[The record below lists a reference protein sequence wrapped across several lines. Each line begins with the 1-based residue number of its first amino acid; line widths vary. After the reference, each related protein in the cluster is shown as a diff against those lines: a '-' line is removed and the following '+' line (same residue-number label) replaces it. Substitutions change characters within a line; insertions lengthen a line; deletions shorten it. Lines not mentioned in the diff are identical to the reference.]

1 MFEFTGKLKTI
12 TFVLMLIGAVSIGA
26 SFMGGGDHHDDAHDE
41 HHDGVEHHEAEHHD
55 ADSEHGDAAHHEGES
70 HHSDAGHANDHAGH
84 KMIHKKSGRVEA
96 EHYED
101 EFHKSS
107 ARATRENNHFYSS
120 PEHHDAEHTHH
131 QKVNEPWA
139 NLMVN
144 NFFFLALALGAL
156 FFLAIQYAAQ
166 AGWSIVVTR
175 VMEAMA
181 QYISIPL
188 IIMIV
193 LIIFGLNH
201 THHIWHWMAEGIMD
215 PESANYDEIIA
226 GKEAFLNGPFF
237 IARTVIYFLGW
248 AGVAFLLRKM
258 SKSLE
263 TSLNPGKT
271 WKKMRTYS
279 AMFLVFFAVTSSTS
293 AWDWIMSI
301 DTHWF
306 STLFGWYIFAGI
318 FVSALTAMTLLV
330 IFLKSKGYMP
340 EVNDSHLQDLAK
352 FMFAFSIFWTYLWF
366 SQFMLIW
373 YSNIP
378 EEVTYYM
385 ARWGDY
391 KALFFAMLIMNFAFP
406 VLILM
411 SRDAK
416 RNVGFVI
423 TAGIIML
430 IGHWLDVFIL
440 INPGSTGPNWSI
452 GLTDVG
458 TFLGFAGLFLFVVF
472 SSLAKANLMPKGHP
486 MLKESEQ
493 HHY

>member
-26 SFMGGGDHHDDAHDE
+26 SFMGGGDDHHADADQT
-41 HHDGVEHHEAEHHD
+41 EHHD
-55 ADSEHGDAAHHEGES
+55 AGEHGDAHGVRNAEEAHHGDSHAEG
-70 HHSDAGHANDHAGH
+70 HGDDNL
-84 KMIHKKSGRVEA
+84 IHKKSGRVEH

-101 EFHKSS
+101 DFHKSS
-107 ARATRENNHFYSS
+107 ARATRENNHFYTS
-120 PEHHDAEHTHH
+120 PEHHDAEHAHH
-131 QKVNEPWA
+131 QKANRPWA

-181 QYISIPL
+181 QYIAIP
-188 IIMIV
+188 V
-193 LIIFGLNH
+193 LIMLILIVAGLNH
-201 THHIWHWMAEGIMD
+201 SHHLWHWMAEGIMD
-215 PESANYDEIIA
+215 PTSSNYDELLK
-226 GKEAFLNGPFF
+226 GKEGFLNGPFF
-237 IARTVIYFLGW
+237 IARTVIYLIGW
-248 AGVAFLLRKM
+248 AGFAFLIRKM
-258 SKSLE
+258 SLKLE
-263 TSLNPGKT
+263 ADPNAGKK
-271 WKKMRTYS
+271 WKKMRNYS
-279 AMFLVFFAVTSSTS
+279 AGFLVFFAVTSSTS

-301 DTHWF
+301 DPHWF

-318 FVSALTAMTLLV
+318 FVSALTAMTLIV
-330 IFLKSKGYMP
+330 IYLRSKGYMP

-385 ARWGDY
+385 ARWGEY
-391 KALFFAMLIMNFAFP
+391 KGLFFTMLVMNFAFP
-406 VLILM
+406 VLVLM

-416 RNVGFVI
+416 RNIGFVI
-423 TAGIIML
+423 TAGIVMI

-440 INPGSTGPNWSI
+440 INPGSVGEHWSL
-452 GLTDVG
+452 GLTDIG

-472 SSLAKANLMPKGHP
+472 SSLAKAKLMPKGHP
-486 MLKESEQ
+486 MLKESEH